1 MDGFTLATIIKTLLA
16 SAGLKA
22 TLAILSV
29 GGFFFVCYKI
39 VQAVAAFFQRI
50 IEKRDENM
58 AQLARDLSVSQE
70 RCAAIDRE
78 TFAIL
83 AAIRADTASQLTE
96 ARDTRKE
103 MHQRFNKLQEDVT
116 TIRGATS

>member
-1 MDGFTLATIIKTLLA
+1 MDSFTIGVIIKALLA

-22 TLAILSV
+22 TLAILVV
-29 GGFFFVCYKI
+29 GGFLFACYKSVTSVAGFFREMLASRDAMLSQTLRDI
-39 VQAVAAFFQRI
+39 AVYQR
-50 IEKRDENM
+50 ET
-58 AQLARDLSVSQE
+58 
-70 RCAAIDRE
+70 AAI
-78 TFAIL
+78 F
-83 AAIRADTASQLTE
+83 AAIKADTANQLAE